1 MSIRKGLLGMVTH
14 IMIPQGAGATHVF
27 NRRAGILCQPGCLL
41 FFFFETMSFIRVTYR
56 TMGKELLIRAQ
67 GTQRQLLIRNLN
79 PACDTA

>member
-41 FFFFETMSFIRVTYR
+41 FFFFETMSFIRVTDKS
-56 TMGKELLIRAQ
+56 MIEGLFIGAEM
-67 GTQRQLLIRNLN
+67 TQ
-79 PACDTA
+79 